1 MKRAVITH
9 GTAGFSMRTIARHT
23 PHAHKHALAPAV
35 ELATSRL
42 AGRTIRVGVQYGK
55 ALKKLMAVDKHF
67 ADIMEDQFDFHSYCL
82 RKMTLRAYL
91 RMLRCVTVNRYGVR
105 RMPACAVAWDGACL
119 HAA

>member
-1 MKRAVITH
+1 
-9 GTAGFSMRTIARHT
+9 MRTIARHT
-23 PHAHKHALAPAV
+23 QHTHAFAQQMANHA
-35 ELATSRL
+35 

-91 RMLRCVTVNRYGVR
+91 RMLRCVTVTATALHAY
-105 RMPACAVAWDGACL
+105 AVHWDGACL